1 VPQEHIFT
9 LDVRGLEC
17 PEPVIQT
24 KRLFDQGNLNH
35 FIVIVDN
42 DVSREN
48 VSRLARNQG
57 AFVDVTQDNG
67 PDWKIDIRIDNPGT
81 QLSSEEPLIPCPI
94 TVDQAVDPKTVIYVG
109 SNVMGRGDDDLGAK
123 LMRGFLRTMIDVKPY
138 PWRMLFINSG
148 VKLTTTDQEAV
159 EAISLLGER
168 GVEILSCG
176 TCLDAFGLTDRLVIG
191 RVTNMYEILES
202 LNLATKVIAP
212 D

>member
-1 VPQEHIFT
+1 VPQDTIFT
-9 LDVRGLEC
+9 LDVRGLKC

-24 KRLFDQGNLNH
+24 KRLFDQGNLNR

-48 VSRLARNQG
+48 VSRFARNLG
-57 AFVDVTQDNG
+57 AIVEVSPSGG
-67 PDWKIDIRIDNPGT
+67 PDWKIDIHIEEPGT
-81 QLSSEEPLIPCPI
+81 KVGSEEPLIPCPI
-94 TVDQAVDPKTVIYVG
+94 IVDQTVDPKKVVYVG
-109 SNVMGRGDDDLGAK
+109 SNVMGRGNDDLGAK
-123 LMRGFLRTMIDVKPY
+123 LMRGFVRTMIDVKPY

-148 VKLTTTDQEAV
+148 VKLTTIDQEAV

-176 TCLDAFGLTDRLVIG
+176 TCLDTFALTDRLAVG
-191 RVTNMYEILES
+191 RVTNMYEILET

-212 D
+212 G